1 MTKETRIYI
10 GEMTMSSIHGAG
22 EIGELHIQAWNKMFS
37 HNIYKNELKNG
48 LKN

>member
-10 GEMTMSSIHGAG
+10 GEKTISSIRGAG
-22 EIGELHIQAWNKMFS
+22 EIGGLHIQEWNKMFS